1 MQQMNQQIALAKIA
15 QEKNRI
21 MADRLGRE
29 LDERFFP
36 NDKLTDLWRDSVALA
51 IAKSAPISHRLSL
64 LEYAKVVASDPQENQ
79 SITLF
84 QFAVLT
90 NALETVSRNDL
101 GLTGSEYGDFI
112 GHVAELQHIYEKA
125 LQSIKDDIMVKVEE
139 EFKAKDTA
147 NGSAM
152 MQAVKD
158 EE

>member
-1 MQQMNQQIALAKIA
+1 MNQQIALAKIA